1 VKPTG
6 WEPSHQYLSV
16 DHLLSTMTTSPLT
29 AGLVTETETPPL
41 PESVTV
47 TLWIRTNATD
57 ADEQQTRLRERVAAL
72 ADAGVE
78 TTVHECPDH
87 VTDPGTMVETAAL
100 QAFDRYR
107 AVAGH
112 LGARVDPFFRCWT
125 NPDGSRTVVFPPAC
139 LAVEREGTLTGLYPC
154 EVDGERFTVADA
166 LDAIETGD
174 VENLR

>member
-1 VKPTG
+1 
-6 WEPSHQYLSV
+6 
-16 DHLLSTMTTSPLT
+16 MTASPLT
-29 AGLVTETETPPL
+29 AGLAPEAESEPPPL
-41 PESVTV
+41 PEDMTA
-47 TLWIRTNATD
+47 TLWLRATTPGVGEE
-57 ADEQQTRLRERVAAL
+57 ADEQRTRLRERVTAL

-78 TTVHECPDH
+78 TTIHECPDR

-112 LGARVDPFFRCWT
+112 QGVRLDPFFSCWT
-125 NPDGSRTVVFPPAC
+125 NSDGSRTVVFPPAC
-139 LAVEREGTLTGLYPC
+139 LAIEREGTLTGLYPC
-154 EVDGERFTVADA
+154 EIDGERFTVADA

>member
-1 VKPTG
+1 
-6 WEPSHQYLSV
+6 
-16 DHLLSTMTTSPLT
+16 MTASPLT
-29 AGLVTETETPPL
+29 AGLAPEAETPPL

-47 TLWIRTNATD
+47 TLWLRATTPGTD
-57 ADEQQTRLRERVAAL
+57 EEADEQQARLRERVAAL
-72 ADAGVE
+72 GDAGVE
-78 TTVHECPDH
+78 TTVHECPAH

-100 QAFDRYR
+100 EAFDRYR

-112 LGARVDPFFRCWT
+112 LGVRLDPFFECRT

-139 LAVEREGTLTGLYPC
+139 LAVERAGTLTGLYPC

-166 LDAIETGD
+166 LDAIDTGE